1 MTVALGF
8 PHSSPLNFPGIPA
21 ATEVTASLRK
31 DHEIIKKVLK
41 ATEICITMLKEGKE
55 IPPAILLDTVDFIK
69 NFIDRCHHAKEEQ
82 GLFLALEATGMPREN
97 SAIGTMLKEH
107 EEARKIAEQ
116 IKSSVE
122 SYLASKS
129 EQSRSAL
136 ILHCE
141 EYVNHIDRHIL
152 KEDTRLFVIAER
164 RLKGKENN
172 VENMVQSVELEKV
185 GKEGTRQYEEKADN
199 MLSSIIQQRQHEKTT
214 AEPG

>member
-1 MTVALGF
+1 MTVALGL
-8 PHSSPLNFPGIPA
+8 PHSSPPNFPGIPA
-21 ATEVTASLRK
+21 ATNVTASLRK
-31 DHEIIKKVLK
+31 DHDIIKKVLK

-55 IPPAILLDTVDFIK
+55 IPPAILLDTVDFIT

-82 GLFLALEATGMPREN
+82 GLFPALEATGMPREN
-97 SAIGTMLKEH
+97 SAIGTMLREH

-122 SYLASKS
+122 SYLGDKS
-129 EQSRSAL
+129 ELSKSAL

-164 RLKGKENN
+164 RLKGKEND
-172 VENMVQSVELEKV
+172 VENMVQSVEREKL
-185 GKEGTRQYEEKADN
+185 GHGGTKQYEEKADN
-199 MLSSIIQQRQHEKTT
+199 LLSSIIQQRQRDKPTT
-214 AEPG
+214 ESG